1 MNHHLNSTPIF
12 SPTLP
17 RFFLDLTRTTQ
28 RYPRGRVRGDNVQR
42 DRPADGAR
50 IGDQRIRPVQQGT
63 RRDWFEDVCFHAILL
78 RSPPPP
84 LSFPTPGYMQ
94 AYIRPRQKISYKE
107 RSTDDDRFKVRGV
120 AVQLVSLRF
129 FNCIGRARNMHTPSP
144 LFSPCPLTN
153 ACLPTTHTT
162 TTARADTGGQQG
174 DYGAREEARHRNQGP
189 RPYGRT
195 GGQFVWCCFYSV
207 VVVSGWPFNK
217 VFSGR
222 W

>member
-1 MNHHLNSTPIF
+1 MYNGIGLQT
-12 SPTLP
+12 
-17 RFFLDLTRTTQ
+17 
-28 RYPRGRVRGDNVQR
+28 VRGSGTNGYVQYNKVR
-42 DRPADGAR
+42 GA
-50 IGDQRIRPVQQGT
+50 IGSRMCVFMR
-63 RRDWFEDVCFHAILL
+63 FSFAH
-78 RSPPPP
+78 P
-84 LSFPTPGYMQ
+84 LPLFFFPTSGSMQ

-189 RPYGRT
+189 RPHGRT